1 MLERT
6 KRKPGLGV
14 YNGTRAEWSAAYRLA
29 RVRMRAGEKPN
40 EKGTSLEW
48 KADLIVNYERHE
60 PRYHS
65 PACNLAALKII
76 REIVAEG
83 VG

>member
-6 KRKPGLGV
+6 KRKPGLGT
-14 YNGTRAEWSAAYRLA
+14 YNGTRVEWKEAWRRA
-29 RVRMRAGEKPN
+29 RVRKARGDGPD

-48 KADLIVNYERHE
+48 KADLIVNYERVE

-65 PACNLAALKII
+65 PACHREARRIISEILA
-76 REIVAEG
+76 EVE
-83 VG
+83 